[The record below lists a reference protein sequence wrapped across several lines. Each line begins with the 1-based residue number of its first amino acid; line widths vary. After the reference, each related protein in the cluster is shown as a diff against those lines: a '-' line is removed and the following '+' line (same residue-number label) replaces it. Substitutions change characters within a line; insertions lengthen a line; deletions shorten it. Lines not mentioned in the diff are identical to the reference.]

1 MFTSCRAWVV
11 SQQPLRHKEL
21 AFEMFIRNLCS
32 QDVADQL
39 LQKTGGSPLMIRL
52 LAGLLLE
59 KDFQGRGPND
69 VDKWRSIMKD
79 LETPF
84 RNNQDVH
91 VYGYGSPL
99 LAYELSV
106 QRMRQ
111 PERQLLAVLRHFP
124 PVQEVPFAVVK
135 AVWQGVWTLEDSR
148 DFQASLQRLQQMN
161 VVDIHQ
167 REHYGWK
174 YGVYLNLNPLLV
186 KSFNALQ
193 EVSPEFREVSC
204 PR

>member
-1 MFTSCRAWVV
+1 
-11 SQQPLRHKEL
+11 
-21 AFEMFIRNLCS
+21 
-32 QDVADQL
+32 
-39 LQKTGGSPLMIRL
+39 MIRL

-59 KDFQGRGPND
+59 KDLQGRGPND
-69 VDKWRSIMKD
+69 VDKWRSVMED
-79 LETPF
+79 LKMSF

-135 AVWQGVWTLEDSR
+135 AVWQGVWTLEESR
-148 DFQASLQRLQQMN
+148 FQMSLRRLQQMN

-174 YGVYLNLNPLLV
+174 YG
-186 KSFNALQ
+186 A
-193 EVSPEFREVSC
+193 
-204 PR
+204 

>member
-1 MFTSCRAWVV
+1 
-11 SQQPLRHKEL
+11 
-21 AFEMFIRNLCS
+21 
-32 QDVADQL
+32 
-39 LQKTGGSPLMIRL
+39 MIRL

-59 KDFQGRGPND
+59 TDLQGRGPND
-69 VDKWRSIMKD
+69 VDKWRSVMED
-79 LETPF
+79 LKTSF
-84 RNNQDVH
+84 RINQDVH
-91 VYGYGSPL
+91 VCGYGSPL

-124 PVQEVPFAVVK
+124 PVQEVPLAVVK

-148 DFQASLQRLQQMN
+148 FQTSLRRLQQMN

-174 YGVYLNLNPLLV
+174 YG
-186 KSFNALQ
+186 A
-193 EVSPEFREVSC
+193 
-204 PR
+204 